1 MYEVYNP
8 YKIDYGNTIVQSFAF
23 YDANSRMMKQ
33 YGEGDNLYSKKI
45 TPDQY
50 FMEWGFQ
57 QLRLS
62 LSTNEEMDYRPLK
75 DNCIIDLSLEEKSN
89 MNQVEIDYY
98 YEQEKDRCFD
108 HFKYAQNKTFQFV
121 SFLRVAYDKF
131 STLFGTQYNYL
142 VRFNDKW
149 VNIATGLIYENI
161 LNDNKSLIYLSIY
174 HARQIDD
181 YRGTITDTYYVDM
194 SNFFETIGYYKISDA
209 NYSHLHNEQIDSK
222 FNLKPKNINI
232 NPETSQPYNI
242 VTDLQQLTYIQL
254 HTSFDIYSDLI
265 HYIQESYVDSYN
277 SEGERSIEIIDKSVL
292 KTYKRFSIEPQ
303 YPHYVFY
310 SDCGLVMYVI
320 EPISFDLKTEKT
332 IEDFRA
338 FDYIKTTYSYEI
350 DNIYFRLKF
359 FALPEFEGF
368 VNAPSSA
375 TGDFGFLQDFKEELK
390 KKKCCLLNCMK
401 KQK

>member
-1 MYEVYNP
+1 
-8 YKIDYGNTIVQSFAF
+8 
-23 YDANSRMMKQ
+23 
-33 YGEGDNLYSKKI
+33 
-45 TPDQY
+45 
-50 FMEWGFQ
+50 
-57 QLRLS
+57 
-62 LSTNEEMDYRPLK
+62 
-75 DNCIIDLSLEEKSN
+75 
-89 MNQVEIDYY
+89 
-98 YEQEKDRCFD
+98 
-108 HFKYAQNKTFQFV
+108 
-121 SFLRVAYDKF
+121 
-131 STLFGTQYNYL
+131 
-142 VRFNDKW
+142 
-149 VNIATGLIYENI
+149 
-161 LNDNKSLIYLSIY
+161 
-174 HARQIDD
+174 
-181 YRGTITDTYYVDM
+181 
-194 SNFFETIGYYKISDA
+194 
-209 NYSHLHNEQIDSK
+209 
-222 FNLKPKNINI
+222 NI

-242 VTDLQQLTYIQL
+242 FTNLQQLTYIKL

-320 EPISFDLKTEKT
+320 EPISFDLKTEKI

-368 VNAPSSA
+368 VNAPNST